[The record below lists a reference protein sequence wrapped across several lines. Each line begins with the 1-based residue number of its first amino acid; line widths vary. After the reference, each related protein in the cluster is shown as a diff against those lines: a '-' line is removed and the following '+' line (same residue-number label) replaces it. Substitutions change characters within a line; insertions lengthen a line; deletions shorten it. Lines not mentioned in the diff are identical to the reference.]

1 MRRRVPKA
9 VETPPPVVPDMVT
22 TVPAP
27 PAVLDEE
34 AAKQWHET
42 ARILVDRRKLTKGDL
57 PTLANYIRLGL
68 MIRESTI
75 SADWR
80 LVSKLIGTQTKLA
93 HELGLTP
100 LARESMRPAPVAD
113 DPTDDPMDEPMN
125 EPMNEL
131 ERFEAEFDELGEYR
145 HRLTD
150 SD

>member
-42 ARILVDRRKLTKGDL
+42 ARILVDRRTLTNGDL

-113 DPTDDPMDEPMN
+113 DPMD
-125 EPMNEL
+125 EL
-131 ERFEAEFDELGEYR
+131 ERFETEFDELGEYR